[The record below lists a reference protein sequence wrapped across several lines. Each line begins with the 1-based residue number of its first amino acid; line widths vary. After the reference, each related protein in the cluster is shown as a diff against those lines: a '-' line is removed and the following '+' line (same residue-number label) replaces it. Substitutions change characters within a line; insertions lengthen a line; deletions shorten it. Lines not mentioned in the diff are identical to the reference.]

1 MMEWWN
7 NDTNKTNPNFLAQY
21 SNIPVVQHSSSQPT
35 LPIFQY
41 SKKVFMFKRV
51 RYLFVKELIQV
62 LRDKRLRIT
71 LIFPP
76 IFQLIVFGYAAN
88 LDVKN
93 INTAVRDLDQTV
105 ESRELINRF
114 GSSKYFNIIS
124 YPQTPKEI
132 EALIK
137 KGDIILSIEIPSD
150 FSRKLKKGDTATV
163 QIILDGTE
171 SNTAMISLGY
181 LGRILSEYSTMIMIK
196 RLNRQGM
203 VGFEEAGVELEH
215 RIWFNPNAESRL
227 FYVPGVIASIAFL
240 LPIILTAQAIVR
252 EREIGTLEQIMVTP
266 IRSWEL
272 MLGKTLPFAMIG
284 LADAIMIALIG
295 VFWFEVPL
303 RGNPFILLLGSV
315 FFLMS
320 SVGIGL
326 FISTISSTQQQAQIS
341 TFFFMMPAFI
351 LSGFAFPLEN
361 MPEWLQYI
369 TYANPLRYFLIII
382 RGVFL
387 KGNGLDILWPQMLA
401 LVILGGLTIFL
412 SSMRFQKRLK

>member
-1 MMEWWN
+1 
-7 NDTNKTNPNFLAQY
+7 
-21 SNIPVVQHSSSQPT
+21 
-35 LPIFQY
+35 
-41 SKKVFMFKRV
+41 MFKRV
-51 RYLFVKELIQV
+51 RFLFVKELIQV

-88 LDVKN
+88 LDVKH
-93 INTAVRDLDQTV
+93 INTAVRDLDRSV
-105 ESRELINRF
+105 ESRELITRF
-114 GSSKYFNIIS
+114 GSSKYFDIIS

-137 KGDIILSIEIPSD
+137 KGDVILSIEIPSD
-150 FSRKLKKGDTATV
+150 FSKKLKKGNTATV

-171 SNTAMISLGY
+171 SNTAMIALGY
-181 LGRILSEYSTMIMIK
+181 VSRILSEYSTTIMIK

-203 VGFEEAGVELEH
+203 VGFEEAGVELEQ

-227 FYVPGVIASIAFL
+227 FYVPGVIASIAL
-240 LPIILTAQAIVR
+240 LIPIILTAQAIVR

-272 MLGKTLPFAMIG
+272 MVGKTLPFAMIG
-284 LADAIMIALIG
+284 LVDAIMIALIG

-303 RGNPFILLLGSV
+303 RGNPLILLLGNV
-315 FFLMS
+315 LFLMS

-387 KGNGLDILWPQMLA
+387 KGNGLDILWSEMLA
-401 LVILGGLTIFL
+401 LAILGGFMILL
-412 SSMRFQKRLK
+412 SSLRFQKRLK